1 MRNEGRGETLFCMTI
16 LYLNNLARQSR
27 FSDIC
32 HRLGF
37 KVACIN
43 PASHIPRHYTRLED
57 VTLNFLEGFEI

>member
-32 HRLGF
+32 QHLGLKGF
-37 KVACIN
+37 VHYVVCWPNSLKVK
-43 PASHIPRHYTRLED
+43 
-57 VTLNFLEGFEI
+57 LNSERA